1 MKTKKEHCVMCGKA
15 AEKPKETNL
24 CNECFSVIIELKKK

>member
-1 MKTKKEHCVMCGKA
+1 MKRKEEKCVMCGKK
-15 AEKPKETNL
+15 AEKPEQTNL